1 MPLLSLSSVPAPVF
15 RSVSGS
21 IPEAASPSRMGVR
34 PLWIVILSSLW
45 IATVCNIALWRELAR
60 LPDLSRGEVLTIS
73 LALALVIAL
82 STAAL
87 LSLVAWRWTL
97 KPAIT
102 LFLVSAALGAYFMM
116 AYGVVIDKTMIL
128 NTLQTDVRETRDLLN
143 WHLPATV
150 LLLAG
155 FPGFFLWRQR
165 IHTHSAARQVF
176 FNAMTLVTAC
186 AVLVLVVMLFFQSI
200 ASVMRNYT
208 HVRYLI
214 NPLNSFYAIAR
225 VAAQPLQRDE
235 SIVLPL
241 GEDARLAAS
250 DVATAKPPLL
260 LLVLGETARSGN
272 FAVNGYQ
279 RATTPELAR
288 ENIASQRNA
297 WSCGTSTAVSVPC
310 MFSNFGREAYDS
322 RPANYEGL
330 LDVLQHSGLAVVW
343 IDNQSG
349 CKGVCDR
356 VASVD
361 TTSLKV
367 PGLCDGG
374 ECFDEVML
382 QNMEERIAALP
393 AERRARGVVVVMHQ
407 IGGHGPAY
415 YQRSPAA
422 FKKFLPECI
431 NNALQSCGR
440 DELMNAYDN
449 SVVYADHLLGSVIRW
464 LKTQEA
470 HNSPAMLY
478 VADHGES
485 LGENNLY
492 LHGMPYGMAPDV
504 QKRVPWIT
512 WLSPQFEQRSSI
524 TTACLKQQL
533 DAPVSHD
540 NYFHSVLGLMKV
552 QTSVYQPALDIYA
565 GCADRGRGS
574 VHAQALRTE
583 SS

>member
-1 MPLLSLSSVPAPVF
+1 MPLLSLP
-15 RSVSGS
+15 SGS
-21 IPEAASPSRMGVR
+21 ASAFSPVSRSMPANATPSRAGIR

-87 LSLVAWRWTL
+87 LSLLAWRWTL
-97 KPAIT
+97 KPSIT
-102 LFLVSAALGAYFMM
+102 LFLVSAALGAYFML

-143 WHLPATV
+143 WHLPVTM

-155 FPGFFLWRQR
+155 LPGFLLWRQKIR
-165 IHTHSAARQVF
+165 MQSPARQLLS
-176 FNAMTLVTAC
+176 NAMTLVTAC

-214 NPLNSFYAIAR
+214 NPLNSFYALGR
-225 VAAQPLQRDE
+225 VAAQPFQRNE

-250 DVATAKPPLL
+250 DAAAAKPPLL

-272 FAVNGYQ
+272 FAINGYR

-356 VASVD
+356 VASVY

-415 YQRSPAA
+415 YQRSPPA

-449 SVVYADHLLGSVIRW
+449 SVVYADHLLGSTIRW

-512 WLSPQFEQRSSI
+512 WLSPEFEQLSSI

-565 GCADRGRGS
+565 GCANRGPGS
-574 VHAQALRTE
+574 VHAQTLRTD